1 MESITGE
8 TKPPQAPEREGR
20 EIVDSPPKPPRA
32 PALLRML
39 RCEDLPA
46 QCVIEFLE
54 PVDVINGLTLLSREV
69 SSLVHSSFCFEIY
82 WKSWLLKSFRFL
94 DKQSNRSRGYYKG
107 LYLSLLEE
115 GLEEHNLVSGGH

>member
-1 MESITGE
+1 
-8 TKPPQAPEREGR
+8 
-20 EIVDSPPKPPRA
+20 
-32 PALLRML
+32 ML

-46 QCVIEFLE
+46 QRCLDFLE

-82 WKSWLLKSFRFL
+82 WKSWLLKSFRYV
-94 DKQSNRSRGYYKG
+94 DKQTNRSRGYYKG